1 MRISTL
7 LPLCALL
14 LTVAAP
20 SPLKAAETEKGC
32 MEERSMA
39 LDADSGAVS
48 ILVET
53 QAIRVVGA
61 EGQTLKVFSLSGR
74 LLMTVRI
81 VSAEQR
87 MERNLPKGC
96 YIIKVGKVTRKV
108 VL

>member
-1 MRISTL
+1 MRKSA
-7 LPLCALL
+7 LPLYALL

-20 SPLKAAETEKGC
+20 SPLKAAETGEC
-32 MEERSMA
+32 RVEERSMA

-48 ILVET
+48 ITVEA
-53 QAIRVVGA
+53 QSVRVAGA

-74 LLMTVRI
+74 QLMAVRI

-87 MERNLPKGC
+87 LEWNLPKGC

-108 VL
+108 VF